1 MSLWLLL
8 HSRSLL
14 SHFSARNHFGGYY
27 YGDEYIRLFSHT
39 HMVGSGVLDYGNIG
53 VMPITKNPTLLLV
66 LIALHE
72 WRTHTRKEKTHTQ
85 LFISAQLSNYAYRSQ
100 FSHQSEGRDRPSR
113 AVASLTPTLD
123 RS

>member
-1 MSLWLLL
+1 
-8 HSRSLL
+8 
-14 SHFSARNHFGGYY
+14 
-27 YGDEYIRLFSHT
+27 
-39 HMVGSGVLDYGNIG
+39 MVGSGVLDYGNIG

-66 LIALHE
+66 LIAHV

-100 FSHQSEGRDRPSR
+100 FSHQSEGRDLSTL
-113 AVASLTPTLD
+113 ALSLD